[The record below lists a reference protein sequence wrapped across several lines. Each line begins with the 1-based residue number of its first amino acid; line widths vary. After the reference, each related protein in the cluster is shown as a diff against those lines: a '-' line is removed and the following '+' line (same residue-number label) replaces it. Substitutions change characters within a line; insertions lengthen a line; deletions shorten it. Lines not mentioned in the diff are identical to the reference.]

1 MCMVP
6 IWVSYKNSRKM
17 FKTYAMLDKC
27 RLVGSFFRNELIE
40 NLEILE
46 GNCSLV

>member
-1 MCMVP
+1 MVP
-6 IWVSYKNSRKM
+6 IWVSYKNSTKM

-27 RLVGSFFRNELIE
+27 RLGSFIRNELIE
-40 NLEILE
+40 NFEILE